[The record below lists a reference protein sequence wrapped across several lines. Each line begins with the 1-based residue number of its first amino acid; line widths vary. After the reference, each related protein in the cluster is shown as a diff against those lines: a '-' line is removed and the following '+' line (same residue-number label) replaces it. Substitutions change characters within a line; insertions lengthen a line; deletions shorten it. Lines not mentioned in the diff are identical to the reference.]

1 MQILVL
7 LKVVPPIHPIPRAR
21 AMRARSR
28 RERLPPRAPVFSSRR
43 RMMRRAMAAL
53 VLLAGC
59 RLSAGAP
66 LVLRLRLPNGV
77 MRRVDASPDDDVRA
91 LRKRLIES
99 NPDCG
104 ILDGARLFLDDAQT
118 READDAQTVEDLQ
131 LGHGAVLYAA
141 AAPSESAAPE
151 VAPPDEPV
159 AAENAATEPAAPI
172 TRAPPAAAPSREA
185 PKTAEGVDD
194 DESFAPF
201 PELARKVKPG
211 SRRPTLAAER
221 ASGMR
226 SLSDL
231 QHERSGLF
239 SVVKPERECAQLRM
253 DMNAGARFIK

>member
-1 MQILVL
+1 
-7 LKVVPPIHPIPRAR
+7 
-21 AMRARSR
+21 
-28 RERLPPRAPVFSSRR
+28 
-43 RMMRRAMAAL
+43 MMRRAMAAL

-159 AAENAATEPAAPI
+159 AAENAATEPAVRHWRPSA
-172 TRAPPAAAPSREA
+172 RA
-185 PKTAEGVDD
+185 GC
-194 DESFAPF
+194 
-201 PELARKVKPG
+201 AR
-211 SRRPTLAAER
+211 
-221 ASGMR
+221 
-226 SLSDL
+226 
-231 QHERSGLF
+231 
-239 SVVKPERECAQLRM
+239 
-253 DMNAGARFIK
+253 

>member
-1 MQILVL
+1 
-7 LKVVPPIHPIPRAR
+7 
-21 AMRARSR
+21 
-28 RERLPPRAPVFSSRR
+28 
-43 RMMRRAMAAL
+43 MAAL

-77 MRRVDASPDDDVRA
+77 MRRVDASPDDDVGA

-104 ILDGARLFLDDAQT
+104 ILDKARLYLDDAQT
-118 READDAQTVEDLQ
+118 READDAQTVSDLQ

-141 AAPSESAAPE
+141 AAPSEPAASD
-151 VAPPDEPV
+151 VPV
-159 AAENAATEPAAPI
+159 AAGNASTEPAAPD
-172 TRAPPAAAPSREA
+172 APEPPAAAPSREA
-185 PKTAEGVDD
+185 SKTAEEGVDD

-211 SRRPTLAAER
+211 SRRPTTAAER

-253 DMNAGARFIK
+253 DMNAGARFIKWERDRARPKSGAAAPAISHRY